1 VRLVAVETVYA
12 AIEERQDPFD
22 QDDLQRELTPE
33 DLVRL
38 GPILH
43 LRDHEIHAQEEE
55 MIGTGVTIEIIEM
68 TTTEGATVT
77 IIDLQT
83 DEETEFAIGLFV

>member
-1 VRLVAVETVYA
+1 
-12 AIEERQDPFD
+12 
-22 QDDLQRELTPE
+22 
-33 DLVRL
+33 
-38 GPILH
+38 
-43 LRDHEIHAQEEE
+43 
-55 MIGTGVTIEIIEM
+55 MIATGVTIEIIEM